1 MPIWCDRTSGYK
13 RALRRRRR
21 STGRN
26 HDRWQTFRRAD
37 RAPSSRRGR
46 TKRQLARTLN
56 RSNGRKFFGRIV
68 GGIFVLLG
76 VSVLIFLL
84 ARVIPGDPARLALGP
99 AAPPAQ
105 VEALREQ
112 LGLNEPVVVQYF
124 HYIRQAFVGDFG
136 ISLYTNRPVIVD
148 LRDTFPAT
156 LELVLVAMLFVAGA
170 VVPLGALSAMHRH
183 SWTDRVIKTLSI
195 FAVTTPT
202 FVWAVLFMLIFGF
215 WLELFPIAGRL
226 SEWLLPPTRIT
237 GLYVVD
243 AALTGSWGHLVDAL
257 HHLIL
262 PAFALSLPALGQT
275 ARITRTSMDETHSR
289 PYIDF
294 ARSYGISK
302 SKISFKYALRP
313 GSLPA
318 LTIIGLEVVA
328 LLGNAFLVETVFM
341 WPGLA
346 RYGVDT
352 ILYKDLNG
360 MMATILVM
368 TVFFVIVNAFIDI
381 LATFVDPR
389 IRFGART

>member
-1 MPIWCDRTSGYK
+1 
-13 RALRRRRR
+13 
-21 STGRN
+21 
-26 HDRWQTFRRAD
+26 
-37 RAPSSRRGR
+37 
-46 TKRQLARTLN
+46 
-56 RSNGRKFFGRIV
+56 
-68 GGIFVLLG
+68 
-76 VSVLIFLL
+76 
-84 ARVIPGDPARLALGP
+84 
-99 AAPPAQ
+99 
-105 VEALREQ
+105 
-112 LGLNEPVVVQYF
+112 
-124 HYIRQAFVGDFG
+124 
-136 ISLYTNRPVIVD
+136 
-148 LRDTFPAT
+148 
-156 LELVLVAMLFVAGA
+156 
-170 VVPLGALSAMHRH
+170 
-183 SWTDRVIKTLSI
+183 
-195 FAVTTPT
+195 
-202 FVWAVLFMLIFGF
+202 MLIFGF

-368 TVFFVIVNAFIDI
+368 TVFFVIVNAFIDV